1 MDDAFDTVKNQRVCA
16 ANATA
21 SRFPGRYICPVCQTE
36 VAYAAG
42 AYVSAHFRHCRGT
55 DHEECERY
63 SRNFHAE
70 VPLARHEWEH
80 LDAVLTSQTS
90 TSQGQPFV
98 SLAVR
103 FRPAY
108 AVKSVTF
115 VSGRN
120 STPYVVYHNLRQ
132 QYFRISEAEEN
143 YLVKAHLP
151 AGECEPHIVEG
162 FRANPVVFR
171 VSEREAVRLPSHR
184 VLRPGG
190 HLVISK
196 EPLQPKFHSSL
207 LAESCLTIPGLHA
220 TLIKIPEDP
229 SGQVRH
235 NIESILR
242 FETAPALATYA
253 FLAPMAVSELA
264 TDCWEIGKNE
274 EVAVL
279 VQLSRHLSPKPTQ
292 LLVQQRCSGHL
303 STEYL
308 ALQGLSDVFVI
319 RAEAAR
325 ESPDLYRIGLA
336 DPPRFILEITRSNE
350 TIEPECA
357 RLGFHFS
364 TKSRTQSHFFWSAH
378 EIPRALV
385 EVSRSATDLISLKIP
400 KSIEISISD
409 RTGHRAVIPEKGAER
424 ELTNFLRQA
433 RFPCVLSATGYP
445 SIILRPEKAPSR
457 LLVKLNRIRDVVPR
471 TRRDARLA
479 DAFRR
484 GRVSPYT
491 IGCLA

>member
-1 MDDAFDTVKNQRVCA
+1 MDDAFDTVKNQRVGA
-16 ANATA
+16 ANAMA

-36 VAYAAG
+36 VAYASG

-120 STPYVVYHNLRQ
+120 STPYVVHHNLRQ
-132 QYFRISEAEEN
+132 QYFRISEAKEN

-151 AGECEPHIVEG
+151 NGECESHIVEG
-162 FRANPVVFR
+162 FGANPAVFR

-190 HLVISK
+190 HLVVSK
-196 EPLQPKFHSSL
+196 GPLQPRFHPSL
-207 LAESCLTIPGLHA
+207 LAESRLTIPGLHA

-229 SGQVRH
+229 SWQVRH
-235 NIESILR
+235 NIKSLLR
-242 FETAPALATYA
+242 FETASALATYA
-253 FLAPMAVSELA
+253 FLVPMAVSELA
-264 TDCWEIGKNE
+264 TDCWETGKNE

-279 VQLSRHLSPKPTQ
+279 VQLSRHLSPKPTH
-292 LLVQQRCSGHL
+292 LLVQQRRSGHL

-308 ALQGLSDVFVI
+308 GLQGVSDAFVI
-319 RAEAAR
+319 RTEAAR

-336 DPPRFILEITRSNE
+336 DPPRFILEITRSSE
-350 TIEPECA
+350 TVEPECA
-357 RLGFHFS
+357 RLSFHFS
-364 TKSRTQSHFFWSAH
+364 TKSRTRSHFFWA
-378 EIPRALV
+378 PT
-385 EVSRSATDLISLKIP
+385 RS
-400 KSIEISISD
+400 
-409 RTGHRAVIPEKGAER
+409 PEH
-424 ELTNFLRQA
+424 
-433 RFPCVLSATGYP
+433 
-445 SIILRPEKAPSR
+445 
-457 LLVKLNRIRDVVPR
+457 
-471 TRRDARLA
+471 
-479 DAFRR
+479 
-484 GRVSPYT
+484 
-491 IGCLA
+491 